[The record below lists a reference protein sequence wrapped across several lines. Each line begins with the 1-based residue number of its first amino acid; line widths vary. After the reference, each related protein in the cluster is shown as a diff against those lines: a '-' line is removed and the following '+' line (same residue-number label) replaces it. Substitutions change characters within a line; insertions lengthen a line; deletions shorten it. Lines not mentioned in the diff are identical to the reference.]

1 MKMIKKAMTYSE
13 VKAALANLITQSDMS
28 NATFDVQRKNTVGL
42 LDKVAKIVTYD
53 TDFEDDLAWMDGEFL
68 SFGKIIEEWAMDLML
83 TEDEEINPATESNN
97 WITPEDPHCRP
108 TYYSYS
114 VGGKKRR
121 IKTTIRY
128 DDLERA
134 VHFADQY
141 ASLIAMK
148 YKRLSDSRNV
158 ERYSLKKEA
167 LAKYIKFCED
177 ESTTTTVFA
186 VATAYNVGTIVKKD
200 ASATKT
206 AIVFNEYAANKAT
219 DYADAIK
226 KGYLVELDLLFNIE
240 VPKDTATSEAFI
252 KQVKKDVEKATKLSQ
267 GHSLNGNAL
276 GASKKGGL
284 VLFLRTGIM
293 PELDVEA
300 FSGAFHE
307 EKLALPAEIQVLEDF
322 GSNESAFAVLMDR
335 RAIKYF
341 PSYIAVRED
350 SNGYDDYMN
359 VTSHEEG
366 TMAASR
372 NVFVRVY
379 TIKESA

>member
-1 MKMIKKAMTYSE
+1 MIKKAATYAE
-13 VKAALANLITQSDMS
+13 VKAALTALVTQSDMS
-28 NATFDVQRKNTVGL
+28 NESFEIQRKNTVGL

-53 TDFEDDLAWMDGEFL
+53 TDYDDPLAWMDGDFL

-134 VHFADQY
+134 VHFAEQY

-148 YKRLSDSRNV
+148 YKRLDDSRKV

-167 LAKYIKFCED
+167 LAKYIKFCND
-177 ESTTTTVFA
+177 EMTTTTVFA
-186 VATAYNVGTIVKKD
+186 VGTAYNVGTIVKEN

-206 AIVFNEYAANKAT
+206 AIVFNEYKANNAT
-219 DYADAIK
+219 SYADAISK
-226 KGYLVELDLLFNIE
+226 SYLVELDLTIE
-240 VPKDTATSEAFI
+240 MTVPSDTATSEAFI
-252 KQVKKDVEKATKLSQ
+252 KQVKKDVEKAKGLSQ
-267 GHSLNGNAL
+267 GRSLNGNAL
-276 GASKKGGL
+276 GASKRDGL
-284 VLFLRTGIM
+284 VLFMRQGIM

-300 FSGAFHE
+300 FAGAFHQE
-307 EKLALPAEIQVLEDF
+307 RLALPAEIQVLEDF
-322 GSNESAFAVLMDR
+322 GSNEDSFAVLMDR

-366 TMAASR
+366 TIAASR

-379 TIKESA
+379 KIKEGA